1 MSNNEVCV
9 SRQFRSR
16 LNALPI
22 DLKVK
27 IGEVSF
33 QKGMLASSRKNK
45 VLEALK
51 EYNIPFLEAGTGTN
65 RLIIKYDGYAI
76 KIALDKE
83 GIADNKQEWAMSS
96 ELQPG
101 AAKAHEISKGGHLLV
116 SSYRPAFTSHS
127 EMFAYSKSIK
137 EILKRWGSR
146 FLLGDVG
153 LTRINYAN
161 WGLSP
166 SGQPECIDYA
176 YIFPAS
182 ARTFKCICGCE
193 TMTFTDTTYSSYKC
207 PECGHHYEDRELR
220 NRISQSER
228 IRLFENIKGIEM
240 RDAIETHIID
250 PKYIKHDTNP
260 DAPDLYDVALNVATR
275 NMLETGSLY

>member
-1 MSNNEVCV
+1 MSNIEFTE

-16 LNALPI
+16 LNAFPI
-22 DLKVK
+22 DLKMK

-127 EMFAYSKSIK
+127 EMFTYGNTIK
-137 EILKRWGSR
+137 AILKRWSTR

-166 SGQPECIDYA
+166 AGQPECIDYA

-182 ARTFKCICGCE
+182 AKIFKCICGCE
-193 TMTFTDTTYSSYKC
+193 SMTFTDTTYSAYKC
-207 PECGHHYEDRELR
+207 IECGHTYQDRELR
-220 NRISQSER
+220 NRISQDER

-240 RDAIETHIID
+240 RNAIEMHPIN
-250 PKYIKHDTNP
+250 PKYITYDTNP
-260 DAPDLYDVALNVATR
+260 DAPDPYDVAFNVAKR
-275 NMLETGSLY
+275 NMIETGSFY